1 MRTEPEL
8 EALIQEFKNLQV
20 DQARIQSRQAAIID
34 LLEAAVAGTQ
44 DDPRASES
52 HQTTQEEDV
61 PAPSSQTSSN
71 TGRKD
76 KYGSAIK
83 IGDKVQI
90 LTLGG
95 IRRKDRHGIIVA
107 FTPKRVKVK
116 TGTPPEVIVRA
127 DSNLVRV
134 IDI

>member
-8 EALIQEFKNLQV
+8 EALIQEFRNLQV
-20 DQARIQSRQAAIID
+20 DQARIQARQAAIID
-34 LLEAAVAGTQ
+34 LLEVAVQ
-44 DDPRASES
+44 ENQNDPQPAPES
-52 HQTTQEEDV
+52 QTTQEEQDS
-61 PAPSSQTSSN
+61 PTPRQSSST
-71 TGRKD
+71 TGHKD

-83 IGDKVQI
+83 VGDKVQI

-116 TGTPPEVIVRA
+116 TGTPPEVVVRA

-134 IDI
+134 IDV